1 MPLNMFRIETKL
13 RARPGTIEGVSCA
26 VMITDRAGIIVWV
39 NSAFTTMTG
48 FTAEEAIGL
57 NPSALLKSGEQGPSF
72 YRDLWATILKGRTW
86 RGEMINR
93 RKDGS
98 LYAEAQTITPVD
110 DSAGDITHFVAF
122 KRDLTA
128 EAVAVAMP
136 KPAEESGAKAIGLET
151 ILVVEDDAER
161 RNLATRTLRSAGYR
175 VLAAGCEAD
184 ALMLLDA
191 HRGRLDLLF
200 TDQVLPGP
208 SGSKPV
214 GQVLAARP
222 QIDVLY
228 NSGYSAHRLFERDG
242 RDHVAHSI
250 RPAYTALELVRKV
263 RDVLDL
269 RQCPQVA

>member
-1 MPLNMFRIETKL
+1 MPLNIFRIESKL

-26 VMITDRAGIIVWV
+26 VMITNRAGIIVWV

-48 FTAEEAIGL
+48 FPAEEAIGR

-128 EAVAVAMP
+128 EGVAVAMP
-136 KPAEESGAKAIGLET
+136 KPADEMAARAIGLET
-151 ILVVEDDAER
+151 VLVVDDDADR
-161 RNLATRTLRSAGYR
+161 RNLATFTLRSAGYR
-175 VLAAGCEAD
+175 VLAARCEAD
-184 ALMLLDA
+184 ALMLLNV
-191 HRGRLDLLF
+191 HSGRLDLLV
-200 TDQVLPGP
+200 TSEAPRRAGGAQTVEDI
-208 SGSKPV
+208 
-214 GQVLAARP
+214 LAARP
-222 QIDVLY
+222 DIDVLY
-228 NSGYSAHRLFERDG
+228 TSGYNAHRLFEG
-242 RDHVAHSI
+242 HVRDHVAHSI
-250 RPAYTALELVRKV
+250 RQAYTPSELLHKV

-269 RQCPQVA
+269 RRCAQVA

>member
-1 MPLNMFRIETKL
+1 MSLNMFRIETKL
-13 RARPGTIEGVSCA
+13 RAQPGTIAGVNCA
-26 VMITDRAGIIVWV
+26 VMITNRAGIIVWV
-39 NSAFTTMTG
+39 NRAFTTMTG
-48 FTAEEAIGL
+48 FTEAEAIGR
-57 NPSALLKSGEQGPSF
+57 NPGALINSGEQGPSF

-98 LYAEAQTITPVD
+98 LYAEAQTISPVD

-128 EAVAVAMP
+128 EGVAVAMP
-136 KPAEESGAKAIGLET
+136 KPAEEKGAKAIGLET

-161 RNLATRTLRSAGYR
+161 RSLATATLRSAGYR
-175 VLAAGCEAD
+175 VLAAASEAN
-184 ALMLLDA
+184 ALALLDA

-200 TDQVLPGP
+200 TDQVLTGPGA
-208 SGSKPV
+208 SQPV

-222 QIDVLY
+222 EIDVLY
-228 NSGYSAHRLFERDG
+228 NSGYTAHRLFERDG

-250 RPAYTALELVRKV
+250 RPAYTPSELVRKV

-269 RQCPQVA
+269 RQRPQVA